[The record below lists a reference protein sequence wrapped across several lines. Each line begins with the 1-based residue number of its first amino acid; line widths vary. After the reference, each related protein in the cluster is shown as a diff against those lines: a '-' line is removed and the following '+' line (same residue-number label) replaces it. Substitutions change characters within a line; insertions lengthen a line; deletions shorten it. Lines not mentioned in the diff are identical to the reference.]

1 MSYEAWTALNNASVI
16 AVVTAPILLAIVV
29 FLIRHQRRDANG
41 KRTGRPILSAFGV
54 AFASFLAFAFVWYLA
69 VHEAFPDYSGR
80 WRAESEQRQG
90 QQPSTRTAHADVVE
104 GITGQ
109 WRPNNRNRTDY
120 FAFTAET
127 YSSINPRF
135 DTTITYAY
143 EVVRRDGPCMRIRN
157 THVLVVES
165 GRVTRDEPTRGDPF
179 FVCVDPEA
187 DVMLIRFDNDRG
199 DVHFV
204 RMD

>member
-1 MSYEAWTALNNASVI
+1 MSYETWETINI
-16 AVVTAPILLAIVV
+16 AAMIGIFIAPVLLAVVV
-29 FLIRHQRRDANG
+29 FLNRRQSRDADG
-41 KRTGRPILSAFGV
+41 KRNGRAVLWSFVTAF
-54 AFASFLAFAFVWYLA
+54 FSLLAFVMAWGLTIYEPFPEYVVRW
-69 VHEAFPDYSGR
+69 EAKYGSDD
-80 WRAESEQRQG
+80 
-90 QQPSTRTAHADVVE
+90 QQTREPRTADAGIIDGVV
-104 GITGQ
+104 GQ
-109 WRPNNRNRTDY
+109 WRPNNRNRNDY